1 MENQKKLDELIR
13 NAAEITIRLGILL
26 LLLAWCFNILAPFAG
41 VLLWSIILAMA
52 ISPVYVSLN
61 KRLGGRS
68 KLTATILVLIGL
80 TIALFPGWL
89 FLDSVITGAKE
100 LSMRLDSG
108 TLTIPP
114 PTKNVAE
121 WPIIGDNIYGL
132 WNEASTNLEMALN
145 KYDDQLS
152 GIARHILNGLLGV
165 GGAIVQFVLAT
176 IIAGVLLATKGTG
189 KLAHNLFTKLAG
201 NRGDEFVNI
210 ASKTVGNVTKGV
222 LGVAIIQ
229 AILLGIGFL
238 LAGIPY
244 AGIWTIIVMVLAI
257 LQLPATLVVI
267 PIIIYLFSTTGT
279 LPATLWSIY
288 LLLAAVSDNIL
299 KPILLG
305 KGAEVPMVVIFLGV
319 VGGFIFS
326 GFIGL
331 FTGAIVLSLGYKL
344 FVSWIEDTSENDTS
358 ISS

>member
-1 MENQKKLDELIR
+1 MENQKKLDELIH

-26 LLLAWCFNILAPFAG
+26 LLLAWCFNLLVPFAG
-41 VLLWSIILAMA
+41 VLLWSVILAMA
-52 ISPVYVSLN
+52 VSPVYVGIN
-61 KRLGGRS
+61 KRLGDRP
-68 KLTATILVLIGL
+68 KLTATILVVIGV

-114 PTKNVAE
+114 PTENVAD
-121 WPIIGDNIYGL
+121 WPLIGKKLFQL
-132 WNEASTNLEMALN
+132 WNEASTNLEVAMT
-145 KYDDQLS
+145 KYNDQLS
-152 GIARHILNGLLGV
+152 GVARHILNGLLGV
-165 GGAIVQFVLAT
+165 GGAILQFVLAT
-176 IIAGVLLATKGTG
+176 IIAGVLLATKGTDD
-189 KLAHNLFTKLAG
+189 LARNLFKKLAG

-210 ASKTVGNVTKGV
+210 TSKTVGNVTKGV

-257 LQLPATLVVI
+257 LQLPAALVVI
-267 PIIIYLFSTTGT
+267 PVIIYLFSTTGT
-279 LPATLWSIY
+279 VPATGWSIY
-288 LLLAAVSDNIL
+288 LLLAGLSDNVL

-305 KGAEVPMVVIFLGV
+305 KGAAVPMVVIFLGV

-344 FVSWIEDTSENDTS
+344 FISWLEDTPDNDTS
-358 ISS
+358 ITT